1 MTVFATLHF
10 LHNLRMGTTSNRVT
24 SHKDRKGL
32 PGTNTLAYR
41 THLQLTKNKAL
52 RIRPQDPNKLSE
64 NAKWNELL
72 ALRQSL
78 QKLLPADHPEFEL
91 TASKRGATMDFNG
104 IQVKNKQIKS

>member
-1 MTVFATLHF
+1 MERLA
-10 LHNLRMGTTSNRVT
+10 RD
-24 SHKDRKGL
+24 KQ
-32 PGTNTLAYR
+32 NTLAFW
-41 THLQLTKNKAL
+41 THLQVSKNKVL
-52 RIRPQDPNKLSE
+52 RIRSQDPNKLSE

-104 IQVKNKQIKS
+104 IQVKKKLHKIVTYLVLSYRRLI